1 MRILVINGVNMDM
14 LGTREPDIYGEQTL
28 PELEAELTEYG
39 RQRDCLVECKSSN
52 IEGEIVEFIHGAM
65 GEFDGVILNAGA
77 YSHYSIAIRDA
88 ISAIDVPVVEVH
100 ISNIYARDF
109 FRSISITAPACVGA
123 IAGLGTYGYKAAL
136 DFLCQALCQIQ

>member
-100 ISNIYARDF
+100 I
-109 FRSISITAPACVGA
+109 APTCVGA

>member
-1 MRILVINGVNMDM
+1 MKILVINGVNMDM

-65 GEFDGVILNAGA
+65 GEFDGIILNAGA

-109 FRSISITAPACVGA
+109 FRSISITAPVCAGA

-136 DFLCQALCQIQ
+136 DYLTQALCRIQ